1 MDAASPAADT
11 PKAGLPQ
18 RIRAWLGRLPK
29 KTLIILG
36 SLAGLGLAGLV
47 LLWLLVGRGL
57 PDAASLANY
66 QAPLPTTLR
75 GSDGTPFHSFARER
89 RIYLPYSEIPPV
101 VVQAVTS
108 AEDKTFF
115 THSGLDYAGIAAAVL
130 TNIQALGSDK
140 RPVGASTITQQ
151 VAKNLLLTNE
161 VTIGRKLREA
171 ILARRIEQQFTKE
184 QILELYLN
192 EVFLGRN
199 AYGIEAAAQS
209 WFGKPAAELKAEEAA
224 FLAGLLKAPSAY
236 NPATNLKRATERRN
250 YVLGEMARNGHITP
264 EQSRAL
270 QAQPIITTRSGV
282 ANRQA
287 NIGGYFVEEVRRQ
300 LIEKFGED
308 AKDGPNSVY
317 AGGLWVRTTIDPVIQ
332 AAAEDALRR
341 GLVRYDSG
349 RNWRGPAATIELG
362 DGWEDRLRAV
372 PVGAGFPDWRV
383 AVVLAKD
390 GSGLTLGFS
399 DGTKG
404 RMANGDATRPRDG
417 QPAWQQ
423 LKPGDVIPVARL
435 GSSSYALRQIPAVS
449 GAMVVQEPQTGRVL
463 AMVGGWDI
471 RNSSFNRAT
480 QAMRQPGSSF
490 KPFVYAAGLDNG
502 MTPASIVAD
511 SPYCVYQSRSLGT
524 KCFRNFSGGYAG
536 AQTMRWGLEQSRN
549 LMTIRIA
556 YNSGMDNVVK
566 LAKDLGIGDYQP
578 VLAIALGAGETTPM
592 RLVNA
597 YSILLN
603 NGKAVEPVLFDLVQ
617 DRNGKVLYRADTR
630 PCETCNVARWQGQQ
644 MPRPRDNRR
653 QVMDARTAFQ
663 VTHMME
669 GVIQRGTATTLRPLG
684 VPIAGKT
691 GTTTGPKDVWFV
703 GGTPNMVA
711 GLYIGHDKP
720 RNLGGLQGG
729 TFAAP
734 IWRQFYEKAYKDNPQ
749 EPDPFIAPAGV
760 RMVRVDRRSGQ
771 RVYGTWPSMDPKAG
785 VIWEAFKAESEPR
798 RIYRTAEDLKAL
810 QPVEPKARVKSDSEF
825 LRQQGGIY

>member
-1 MDAASPAADT
+1 MDAATPADETGFKALMARLGDT
-11 PKAGLPQ
+11 LSRVP
-18 RIRAWLGRLPK
+18 RRVWIVLGW
-29 KTLIILG
+29 
-36 SLAGLGLAGLV
+36 LAGLGIACLF

-66 QAPLPTTLR
+66 QPPLPTTLR
-75 GSDGTPFHSFARER
+75 AADGSPFHSFTRER
-89 RIYLPYSEIPPV
+89 RVFLPYSEIPPV

-115 THSGLDYAGIAAAVL
+115 EHAGLDYAGILTAVW
-130 TNIQALGSDK
+130 TNIQSLGSGK

-199 AYGIEAAAQS
+199 AYGIEAASQS
-209 WFGKPAAELKAEEAA
+209 WFGKPAAELRPEEAA
-224 FLAGLLKAPSAY
+224 FLAGLLKAPSSY
-236 NPATNLKRATERRN
+236 NPATNMARAVERRN
-250 YVLGEMARNGHITP
+250 YVLGEMAKNGHLS
-264 EQSRAL
+264 EAQAQAL
-270 QAQPIITTRSGV
+270 KAQPIVTTRGGI

-287 NIGGYFVEEVRRQ
+287 PVGGYFVEEVRRQ
-300 LIEKFGED
+300 LIDRFGED
-308 AKDGPNSVY
+308 AKAGPNSVY

-332 AAAEDALRR
+332 AAAEKALRQ
-341 GLVRYDSG
+341 GLLRYDGG
-349 RNWRGPAATIELG
+349 RAWRGPTATIDPGEG
-362 DGWEDRLRAV
+362 WDGRLRSV
-372 PVGAGFPDWRV
+372 PVGAGMPDWRM
-383 AVVLAKD
+383 AVVLASD
-390 GSGLTLGFS
+390 GSGFRLGFT
-399 DGTKG
+399 DGSTG
-404 RMANGDATRPRDG
+404 RMANGDAMRARNGT
-417 QPAWQQ
+417 PAWQQ
-423 LKPGDVIPVARL
+423 LKAGDVIPVARIA
-435 GSSSYALRQIPAVS
+435 GSSYALRQIPEVS
-449 GAMVVQEPQTGRVL
+449 GALVVQEPQTGRVL
-463 AMVGGWDI
+463 AMVGGFDSKG
-471 RNSSFNRAT
+471 SSFNRAT

-511 SPYCVYQSRSLGT
+511 APYCVYQSRSLGT
-524 KCFRNFSGGYAG
+524 KCFRNFGGGYAG

-566 LAKDLGIGDYQP
+566 LAKDLGIGDYKP

-617 DRNGKVLYRADTR
+617 DRNGKVLYRADPR
-630 PCETCNVARWQGQQ
+630 PCENCNAARWQGQR
-644 MPRPRDNRR
+644 MPRPADTRR
-653 QVMDARTAFQ
+653 QVMDARTAYQ

-669 GVIQRGTATTLRPLG
+669 GVIQRGTAVTLRSLG

-703 GGTPNMVA
+703 GGTPNLVA

-720 RNLGGLQGG
+720 RNLGGIQGG

-734 IWRQFYEKAYKDNPQ
+734 IWKQFYTEAFRNNPQ
-749 EPDPFIAPAGV
+749 EPDPFIAPQGV

-771 RVYGTWPSMDPKAG
+771 RVYGAWPAMDPKAA

-798 RIYRTAEDLKAL
+798 RIYRTADDLKAL
-810 QPVEPKARVKSDSEF
+810 QPVQPKARVKSDSDF

>member
-1 MDAASPAADT
+1 
-11 PKAGLPQ
+11 
-18 RIRAWLGRLPK
+18 
-29 KTLIILG
+29 
-36 SLAGLGLAGLV
+36 V
-47 LLWLLVGRGL
+47 
-57 PDAASLANY
+57 
-66 QAPLPTTLR
+66 
-75 GSDGTPFHSFARER
+75 
-89 RIYLPYSEIPPV
+89 
-101 VVQAVTS
+101 
-108 AEDKTFF
+108 
-115 THSGLDYAGIAAAVL
+115 
-130 TNIQALGSDK
+130 
-140 RPVGASTITQQ
+140 
-151 VAKNLLLTNE
+151 
-161 VTIGRKLREA
+161 
-171 ILARRIEQQFTKE
+171 
-184 QILELYLN
+184 
-192 EVFLGRN
+192 
-199 AYGIEAAAQS
+199 
-209 WFGKPAAELKAEEAA
+209 
-224 FLAGLLKAPSAY
+224 
-236 NPATNLKRATERRN
+236 
-250 YVLGEMARNGHITP
+250 
-264 EQSRAL
+264 
-270 QAQPIITTRSGV
+270 
-282 ANRQA
+282 
-287 NIGGYFVEEVRRQ
+287 GGYFVEEVRRQ
-300 LIEKFGED
+300 LIETFGED

-341 GLVRYDSG
+341 GMLRYDSG
-349 RNWRGPAATIELG
+349 RGWRGPAATIELG
-362 DGWEDRLRAV
+362 EGWEQRLRGA
-372 PVGAGFPDWRV
+372 PVGAGMPDWRM

-390 GSGLTLGFS
+390 GGGMTLGFS
-399 DGTKG
+399 DGSRG
-404 RMANGDATRPRDG
+404 PMANGDATRARDG

-463 AMVGGWDI
+463 AMVGGWDV
-471 RNSSFNRAT
+471 RGSSFNRAT

-617 DRNGKVLYRADTR
+617 DRNGKVLYRADSR
-630 PCETCNVARWQGQQ
+630 PCETCNAARWQGQQ
-644 MPRPRDNRR
+644 MPRPRDTRR

-720 RNLGGLQGG
+720 RNLGGIQGG

-734 IWRQFYEKAYKDNPQ
+734 IWKQFYTTAFKENPQ
-749 EPDPFIAPAGV
+749 EPDPFLAPSGV

-771 RVYGTWPSMDPKAG
+771 RVYGTWPSFEPKAG

-798 RIYRTAEDLKAL
+798 RIYRTADDLKAL
-810 QPVEPKARVKSDSEF
+810 QPAQPKARVKSDSEF
-825 LRQQGGIY
+825 LRQQGGVY